1 MLPTH
6 FIYLAADLI
15 SQALPILICFVFED
29 VSLSKYKFV
38 DDEDLPSLSVTKLP
52 TWISA
57 PSYLY

>member
-6 FIYLAADLI
+6 FNHLAADLI
-15 SQALPILICFVFED
+15 SQALPILICSVFED

-38 DDEDLPSLSVTKLP
+38 DDEDLPSLPITKLP

-57 PSYLY
+57 PSYFY